1 MENPVSKPQ
10 IFLVHFA
17 GGNVYSFQFMK
28 QYFHEY
34 DFIPLELPGRGN
46 RIKERIL
53 QNFTAAAKDIHE
65 QIVSKLKSKKFLL
78 YGHSMGALLV
88 LRVAGLLELDGHIPH
103 AIVISGNPGP
113 GVFSSKI
120 RHLLPDE
127 QFKDELKILGG
138 MPDEILNNKELYEFV
153 EPIIRADFKIAETS
167 QREEV
172 FIPIKSPIYALM
184 GDQESK
190 SDKIENWKTFTTST
204 FGYEVLQGDHFFI
217 YNHALGLSNLMKRA
231 ISTSCST

>member
-1 MENPVSKPQ
+1 MENPDSKPQ

-28 QYFHEY
+28 KYFQEY

-46 RIKERIL
+46 RIREKIL
-53 QNFTAAAKDIHE
+53 QDFTAAAKDLCL

-88 LRVAGLLELDGHIPH
+88 LKIAGLLELDGHIPQ
-103 AIVISGNPGP
+103 AIVTSGNAGP

-120 RHLLPDE
+120 RHLLPNE
-127 QFKDELKILGG
+127 QFMYELKILGG
-138 MPDEILNNKELYEFV
+138 MPEEILNNKELYEFV
-153 EPIIRADFKIAETS
+153 EPIIRADFKIAEMS
-167 QREEV
+167 QREEI
-172 FIPIKSPIYALM
+172 FIPINSPIYALM

-204 FGYEVLQGDHFFI
+204 FGYKVLQGDHFFI
-217 YNHALGLSNLMKRA
+217 YNNASALSNVIKRA
-231 ISTSCST
+231 ISNIFE